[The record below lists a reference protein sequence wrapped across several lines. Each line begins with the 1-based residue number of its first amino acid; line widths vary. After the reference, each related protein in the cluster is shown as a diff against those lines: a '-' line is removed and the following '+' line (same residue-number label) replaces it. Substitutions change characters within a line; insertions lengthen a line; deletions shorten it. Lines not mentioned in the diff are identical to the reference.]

1 MRTIL
6 VTGGKG
12 FIGRNLIRLLL
23 KKNFKVISI
32 DEKKS
37 DKVKKPNYSEFF
49 SIKKFFKVRKN
60 LEKINGIIHFAA
72 QSRNSL
78 SFNNPIKLFKKNL
91 IDTLIILESIR
102 YLKKKPWFI
111 FSSTKQIEIDKK
123 NDSYGLYSITKES
136 CEKIIKSYAN
146 NFGIKYIILR
156 FSDVFGTSDNSK
168 DKVLVKLISKLK
180 KNKQFN
186 ITDPT
191 HELNYVHVDD
201 ICDYILYLVRSNFK
215 KNLKEINLYGK
226 NNYTLKTLALL
237 IKKTLKS
244 KSKILISKK
253 KQNKKKINFK
263 ANKINITK
271 LNKEFKKELKSIVV
285 NIK

>member
-1 MRTIL
+1 M
-6 VTGGKG
+6 
-12 FIGRNLIRLLL
+12 
-23 KKNFKVISI
+23 
-32 DEKKS
+32 
-37 DKVKKPNYSEFF
+37 
-49 SIKKFFKVRKN
+49 
-60 LEKINGIIHFAA
+60 
-72 QSRNSL
+72 
-78 SFNNPIKLFKKNL
+78 
-91 IDTLIILESIR
+91 
-102 YLKKKPWFI
+102 
-111 FSSTKQIEIDKK
+111 
-123 NDSYGLYSITKES
+123 
-136 CEKIIKSYAN
+136 
-146 NFGIKYIILR
+146 
-156 FSDVFGTSDNSK
+156 
-168 DKVLVKLISKLK
+168 
-180 KNKQFN
+180 
-186 ITDPT
+186 
-191 HELNYVHVDD
+191 DD